1 MSLLSVHL
9 DCDRWGRPRH
19 PLTIITK
26 GRRKN
31 EFTEFGIEVHFVD
44 TKSQIGQVLYRGTG
58 VSPVND
64 WAHSL
69 YPDSTLQM

>member
-31 EFTEFGIEVHFVD
+31 ELTEFGIEVHFVD
-44 TKSQIGQVLYRGTG
+44 TKSQIGQVLYHGRDGHATKLSWHG
-58 VSPVND
+58 RL
-64 WAHSL
+64 ARE
-69 YPDSTLQM
+69 